1 MAELLFEQDYCHAC
15 RTRFATFFRLRSC
28 NISSL
33 IKHFHPRGRRT
44 AWSSSKSISWLWPER
59 LCAELLVWVLIFCLF
74 DALVA
79 VRSSSDLKVP
89 LNSLLK
95 KYSAGSGIL
104 ILLCPGNSQRIS
116 HLIKH
121 LLAFI
126 LALRQVSFIQTSS
139 VWLKLLQYVVT
150 FKQANVY
157 AHPQAYTRAYT
168 FACLNVTT
176 YYNSF
181 SQTEGVWIN
190 ETSLKAKIKASA
202 WQIIRK
208 TQYSCYDNYFQV
220 FRGFSKKS
228 YPEKARSFT
237 ILLA

>member
-1 MAELLFEQDYCHAC
+1 MAELLFKQNYCHAC
-15 RTRFATFFRLRSC
+15 RTRFAIFFRLRSC
-28 NISSL
+28 NVSSL
-33 IKHFHPRGRRT
+33 IKHFHPRGRRA
-44 AWSSSKSISWLWPER
+44 AWSPSKSISWLWPER

-79 VRSSSDLKVP
+79 VRSSSDLEVP
-89 LNSLLK
+89 LNSLLR

-104 ILLCPGNSQRIS
+104 ILVYPGS
-116 HLIKH
+116 
-121 LLAFI
+121 
-126 LALRQVSFIQTSS
+126 
-139 VWLKLLQYVVT
+139 
-150 FKQANVY
+150 VY

-168 FACLNVTT
+168 FACLSVTT
-176 YYNSF
+176 YCNSV
-181 SQTEGVWIN
+181 SQTEEVWIN
-190 ETSLKAKIKASA
+190 ETCLKAKIKASA

-208 TQYSCYDNYFQV
+208 TQCSCYDNYFQV